1 MARGRSNTRTE
12 ITEVAL
18 ELFARNGYERTSLRE
33 ISDRLNITKAALY
46 YYFPSKLDVLRA
58 LMQPYTDD
66 AETWLTAAESD
77 QQMDRRDLV
86 GGFYDLSVRH
96 RKVLRAALADSGAME
111 ALGVV
116 EQVLSWRQ
124 RLHTLLIG
132 PTPGPQAQA
141 AAVIAV
147 GGLLDCTMLL
157 PEPASEP
164 YREAALQAALR
175 ALDG

>member
-1 MARGRSNTRTE
+1 MARGRSNTREE

-18 ELFARNGYERTSLRE
+18 ELFARNGYEQTSLRE

-58 LMQPYTDD
+58 LMAPYTDD
-66 AETWLTAAESD
+66 AEAWLAAAEAD

-111 ALGVV
+111 ALGIV
-116 EQVLSWRQ
+116 EQVLTWRQ
-124 RLHTLLIG
+124 RLHALLIG
-132 PTPGPQAQA
+132 TNPSPQAQA

-175 ALDG
+175 ALDS